1 MSELL
6 DAMLLPEGGAYTPV
20 RDLGGGGMSR
30 VFIAREEALGRLVVI
45 KVLSPSLAE
54 GLSRDRFAR
63 EIKLSASLQEPHI
76 VPLLAAGQTMG
87 GLPFYAMPF
96 VDGQSL
102 RQRLDAGSPPSVSE
116 SIGILRNIASALAYA
131 HRNGIVH
138 RDIKPENVLISSG
151 TAVVTDFGIA
161 KAIAGAKTARDEGAV
176 DKTFGG
182 STLTALGISLGTPG
196 YMAPEQATGDN
207 VDARTD
213 LYSWGVI
220 AYETLAGRHPFAHK
234 TSAQKLIAAHVVEP
248 PPPVDWAA
256 RGVAPGIGALV
267 MRCLAK
273 SPDDRPAS
281 ADEILAALD
290 RGEDASAMALPRDH
304 AGVAPPHHRR
314 PAVKRNMWVG
324 AAAVVIVA
332 AAWAISRSGWSI
344 SPQAATTASR
354 GELATRLAVLPF
366 DDLGDTAVAFAADGI
381 TDEVRSRLI
390 ALPALRVRGGGSS
403 SQYRRTQKPLRQ
415 VANELHVNYLLIGRV
430 RPDPTGRGRL
440 AVRIAPELIHVDSTQ
455 DPVSVWQGSFLGD
468 SLNFLTVQSDIA
480 IKVASQLAVQITPD
494 EQQAFARR
502 STTKVAAWEALR
514 RGQHVEL
521 TGSTLDV
528 QNRAEAAYKQAL
540 RLDPNYAEAW
550 AYLSEIYVTE
560 SLIGSPTP
568 RLDVSALAAAQRAIQ
583 LAPDQ
588 DFSHE
593 ALGNYYAHIGAQ
605 RDLALVEY
613 REALKA
619 APRRSY
625 LLRQVA
631 DLELED
637 SQTKEGIAHLEAA
650 AAVDPRSSAVAQ
662 ALAHEYKGQRDFP
675 RAAYYADRAIA
686 LAPHDVDKIRL
697 RAEIQLAKGDLPG
710 AISTVRAGM
719 TAVDSARQLVGLA
732 LRFDHLAIPVE
743 GHTFLRLHARP
754 EMFGGDR
761 GAWAFVVAHESD
773 LAGDS
778 IRARAYADTAIVAY
792 DAVGADERSPR
803 VEGNRAMVLA
813 ILGRREDAIR
823 AANFVTSSARQMG
836 SKARPIDPTTVA
848 GAVRAFARLGMPH
861 QAISLLEE
869 ITRPPYPLTPEWVKL
884 DGDFATLK
892 GNARFDHLGE
902 AQRAPDRE

>member
-6 DAMLLPEGGAYTPV
+6 DEMLLPEGGAYTPV
-20 RDLGGGGMSR
+20 RDLGGGGMST

-131 HRNGIVH
+131 HRNGVVH

-161 KAIAGAKTARDEGAV
+161 KAIAGAKTDKDEGAV
-176 DKTFGG
+176 AKAFGG

-220 AYETLAGRHPFAHK
+220 AYEMLAGAHPFANK

-267 MRCLAK
+267 MQCLEK

-290 RGEDASAMALPRDH
+290 RGEDASARALPRDD
-304 AGVAPPHHRR
+304 AGAAPPHRRR
-314 PAVKRNMWVG
+314 PALKRILWVG
-324 AAAVVIVA
+324 VALVVIVA
-332 AAWAISRSGWSI
+332 AAWALSRSGLSI
-344 SPQAATTASR
+344 SRQAVTTASR
-354 GELATRLAVLPF
+354 AEPATRLAVLPF
-366 DDLGDTAVAFAADGI
+366 DDLGDTAVAFAADGM

-390 ALPALRVRGGGSS
+390 ALPALRVMAGGSS

-415 VANELHVNYLLIGRV
+415 VANELHVNYLLMGRV
-430 RPDPTGRGRL
+430 RPDPSGRGRRS
-440 AVRIAPELIHVDSTQ
+440 VRITTELITVDSAGN
-455 DPVSVWQGSFLGD
+455 PVSMWQGSFLGD
-468 SLNFLTVQSDIA
+468 SVNFLKVQGDIA
-480 IKVASQLAVQITPD
+480 IKVASALAIQLTPNEQSAFVQ
-494 EQQAFARR
+494 R
-502 STTKVAAWEALR
+502 STRNVAAWEALR
-514 RGQHVEL
+514 NGQHVEL
-521 TGSTLDV
+521 MGSTLDV
-528 QNRAEAAYKQAL
+528 QHLAEAAYKEAL

-560 SLIGSPTP
+560 YRIGSPTP
-568 RLDVSALAAAQRAIQ
+568 HLDVLALAAARRAIH

-588 DFSHE
+588 DFGHE
-593 ALGNYYAHIGAQ
+593 ALGNYYSHVGAK
-605 RDLALVEY
+605 RDLALGEY
-613 REALKA
+613 REALRA
-619 APRRSY
+619 APHRAY

-631 DLELED
+631 DLELEAG
-637 SQTKEGIAHLEAA
+637 QAKEALAHLEDAA
-650 AAVDPRSSAVAQ
+650 LVDPRSSTVAQ
-662 ALAHEYKGQRDFP
+662 ALAQEYEGQRDYV
-675 RAAYYADRAIA
+675 RAVSYADRAIG
-686 LAPHDVDKIRL
+686 LAPHDIDKIRT
-697 RAEIQLAKGDLPG
+697 RAEIELAKGDIAG
-710 AISTVRAGM
+710 AISTVRAGA
-719 TAVDSARQLVGLA
+719 TDVDSARLLVGLA
-732 LRFDHLAIPVE
+732 VNFDHLAIPEE

-761 GAWAFVVAHESD
+761 AAWAYVVAHESD

-778 IRARAYADTAIVAY
+778 IRARAYADTAIAMY
-792 DAVGADERSPR
+792 DAVPPDNRTPR
-803 VEGNRAMVLA
+803 VEGNRAMMLA
-813 ILGRREDAIR
+813 IVGRRDDAMR
-823 AANFVTSSARQMG
+823 VANNVTLVARKVG
-836 SKARPIDPTTVA
+836 SKARPLELPMAT
-848 GAVRAFARLGMPH
+848 RAARVYARLGMAH
-861 QAISLLEE
+861 QAVALLEI
-869 ITRPPYPLTPEWVKL
+869 ITRPPYLLTPEWVKL
-884 DGDFATLK
+884 DPDFAMLK

-902 AQRAPDRE
+902 TKPTS